1 MLLVT
6 VSRGGRTYSSCSAR
20 AATVVTA
27 LLAVLAWSGSGLAGA
42 APHASASDGPVGP
55 ISAPGGPFLR
65 DAEGR
70 VVLLHGVDLMYKR
83 APYEIVTS
91 GKGTNVLTN
100 AEAASMAAD
109 GFDVVRLGIFWKGLE
124 PGTAPMN
131 DPAIC
136 TPGTPKA
143 AGPGQF
149 SAKVFDAYM
158 ARLEQT
164 ISLLARHGIYSLVD
178 MHQDAMNEVFAGEG
192 FPNWA
197 VCTDGI
203 TPTSYRNVAS
213 WGVNQLDP
221 GMAQA
226 QGHFWHNDVVGNL
239 QGAYD
244 QIWAKV
250 ASRLAGNPWVI
261 GYDPFNEPFT
271 PTIILHTGQNTA
283 FDAEVQCFY
292 AGRAHPGKTQAGQP
306 ITSCPADDPAT
317 GVIPAI
323 EHADPH
329 HAVFDEP
336 DTTTSGGT
344 PNRIGSMDFPHLVY
358 NFHDYCPLHVPNG
371 PEPSNY
377 AQTCPPAEEQVFTE
391 SAQDRANDASA
402 AQPDG
407 PAWFLSE
414 FGATT
419 DAADIGRIVA
429 DADAHLVGW
438 MYWQWLRYDDPTGSH
453 DSGLWPP
460 GPATSAQLDVLSE
473 TYAQAIAGTPTS
485 MGFDPSTAAFHLGY
499 RADHAVTA
507 PTVIYVPVSRHYP
520 HGYCARA
527 TGGRVTSPAGA
538 TRLTVTN
545 DRSAS
550 TVHVTVTSGTC
561 GT

>member
-1 MLLVT
+1 M
-6 VSRGGRTYSSCSAR
+6 
-20 AATVVTA
+20 
-27 LLAVLAWSGSGLAGA
+27 
-42 APHASASDGPVGP
+42 
-55 ISAPGGPFLR
+55 
-65 DAEGR
+65 
-70 VVLLHGVDLMYKR
+70 
-83 APYEIVTS
+83 
-91 GKGTNVLTN
+91 
-100 AEAASMAAD
+100 
-109 GFDVVRLGIFWKGLE
+109 
-124 PGTAPMN
+124 
-131 DPAIC
+131 
-136 TPGTPKA
+136 
-143 AGPGQF
+143 
-149 SAKVFDAYM
+149 
-158 ARLEQT
+158 
-164 ISLLARHGIYSLVD
+164 
-178 MHQDAMNEVFAGEG
+178 
-192 FPNWA
+192 
-197 VCTDGI
+197 
-203 TPTSYRNVAS
+203 
-213 WGVNQLDP
+213 
-221 GMAQA
+221 
-226 QGHFWHNDVVGNL
+226 
-239 QGAYD
+239 
-244 QIWAKV
+244 
-250 ASRLAGNPWVI
+250 I

-323 EHADPH
+323 EHADPR
-329 HAVFDEP
+329 HAVFEEP

-473 TYAQAIAGTPTS
+473 TYAQAMAGTPTS

>member
-1 MLLVT
+1 MAALVL
-6 VSRGGRTYSSCSAR
+6 
-20 AATVVTA
+20 VV
-27 LLAVLAWSGSGLAGA
+27 LVAVLAWSGSGSAGA
-42 APHASASDGPVGP
+42 VSRPAATDGPVGP

-65 DAEGR
+65 DAHGR
-70 VVLLHGVDLMYKR
+70 AVLLHGVDLMYKR
-83 APYEIVTS
+83 APYEIVTG

-100 AEAASMAAD
+100 AEASSMAAD

-136 TPGTPKA
+136 SPGTPKA
-143 AGPGQF
+143 AGPDQF
-149 SAKVFDAYM
+149 SAKVFDSYM
-158 ARLEQT
+158 AKLDKT
-164 ISLLARHGIYSLVD
+164 IALLARHGIYSLVD

-192 FPNWA
+192 FPDWA

-203 TPTSYRNVAS
+203 TPKAYRNVAS

-244 QIWAKV
+244 QIWSKV
-250 ASRLAGNPWVI
+250 ASRLAGNSWVI

-271 PTIILHTGQNTA
+271 PTVILHTGQNTA

-292 AGRAHPGKTQAGQP
+292 AGRAHPGTTQAGQP
-306 ITSCPADDPAT
+306 ITSCPPDDPAT

-323 EHADPH
+323 EHADHH
-329 HAVFDEP
+329 HAVYYEP

-344 PNRIGSMDFPHLVY
+344 PNRIGSMDFPRLVY
-358 NFHDYCPLHVPNG
+358 NFHNYCPLHVPNG
-371 PEPSNY
+371 PEPANY
-377 AQTCPPAEEQVFTE
+377 AQTCPPAEEQVFAE
-391 SAQDRANDASA
+391 AAQDRSNAASA

-407 PAWFLSE
+407 PGWILSE

-438 MYWQWLRYDDPTGSH
+438 MYWQWLRYNDPTGSH

-460 GPATSAQLDVLSE
+460 GPATNAQLDVLSE
-473 TYAQAIAGTPTS
+473 TYAQAVAGTPTS
-485 MGFDPSTAAFHLGY
+485 MGFDPTTAAFHLVY

-507 PTVIYVPVSRHYP
+507 PTVVYVPVSRHYP
-520 HGYCARA
+520 HGYCATV
-527 TGGRVTSPAGA
+527 TGGRVTSHAGA
-538 TRLTVTN
+538 THLTVGN
-545 DRSAS
+545 DHSAS
-550 TVHVTVTSGTC
+550 TVDVTVTAGAC
-561 GT
+561 PH

>member
-1 MLLVT
+1 MRHGRFVGAVITATLVAT
-6 VSRGGRTYSSCSAR
+6 LAVTTGAPPAGAVPSPR
-20 AATVVTA
+20 AA
-27 LLAVLAWSGSGLAGA
+27 
-42 APHASASDGPVGP
+42 DGPVGP

-70 VVLLHGVDLMYKR
+70 VVLLHGVNLVYKR
-83 APYEIVTS
+83 PPYEVVTT
-91 GKGTNVLTN
+91 GTGTNVLTN
-100 AEAASMAAD
+100 HQAASMAAD
-109 GFDVVRLGIFWKGLE
+109 GFDVVRLGILWKGLE

-149 SAKVFDAYM
+149 SAKVFDRYM
-158 ARLEQT
+158 AKLEKT
-164 ISLLARHGIYSLVD
+164 IALLARHGIYSLVD
-178 MHQDAMNEVFAGEG
+178 MHQDSMNEVFAGEG
-192 FPNWA
+192 FPDWA

-203 TPTSYRNVAS
+203 TPVAHRNVAA

-250 ASRLAGNPWVI
+250 AARLAGNPWVI

-271 PTIILHTGQNTA
+271 PTIIIHTGQNTA

-292 AGRAHPGKTQAGQP
+292 AGRAHPGTTQDGQP
-306 ITSCPADDPAT
+306 ITSCPPDDPAE

-323 EHADPH
+323 EHADHH
-329 HAVFDEP
+329 HAVYYEP

-344 PNRIGSMDFPHLVY
+344 PNRIGSMDFPRLVY
-358 NFHDYCPLHVPNG
+358 NFHNYCPLHVPNG
-371 PEPSNY
+371 PEPANY
-377 AQTCPPAEEQVFTE
+377 AQTCPPAEEQE
-391 SAQDRANDASA
+391 LADSAQDRSNAASA

-407 PAWFLSE
+407 PGWLLSE

-438 MYWQWLRYDDPTGSH
+438 MYWQWFRYDDPTGSH

-460 GPATSAQLDVLSE
+460 GPATHAQLDALSE
-473 TYAQAIAGTPTS
+473 TYAQAVAGTPTS
-485 MGFDPSTAAFHLGY
+485 MTFDPTTAAFHLAY

-507 PTVIYVPVSRHYP
+507 PTVIFVPVARHYP
-520 HGYCARA
+520 HGYCAKA
-527 TGGRVTSPAGA
+527 TGGRVTSAPSARHLVVHDDPHASHVEVSVTAG
-538 TRLTVTN
+538 RCP
-545 DRSAS
+545 S
-550 TVHVTVTSGTC
+550 
-561 GT
+561 

>member
-1 MLLVT
+1 V
-6 VSRGGRTYSSCSAR
+6 
-20 AATVVTA
+20 
-27 LLAVLAWSGSGLAGA
+27 GA
-42 APHASASDGPVGP
+42 AVTSALAALFVASVPATGGATTRSVTDGPAGE

-70 VVLLHGVDLMYKR
+70 VVLLHGVDLMDKR

-109 GFDVVRLGIFWKGLE
+109 GFDVVRLGIFWQGLE

-136 TPGTPKA
+136 TPGKPRPT
-143 AGPGQF
+143 GPGQF
-149 SAKVFDAYM
+149 DARIFDSYM
-158 ARLEQT
+158 AKLTRT
-164 ISLLARHGIYSLVD
+164 ISLLAHHGIYSLID
-178 MHQDAMNEVFAGEG
+178 MHQDAMNQVFAGEG
-192 FPNWA
+192 FPDWA

-203 TPTSYRNVAS
+203 TPVAHRNVAA

-226 QGHFWHNDVVGNL
+226 QGHFWRNDVVGNL

-244 QIWAKV
+244 QIWSKV

-271 PTIILHTGQNTA
+271 PTIILHTTENTA

-292 AGRAHPGKTQAGQP
+292 AGRAHPGTTQAGQP
-306 ITSCPADDPAT
+306 ITDCPPDDPTT

-323 EHADPH
+323 ERADPH

-336 DTTTSGGT
+336 DTNASSGA
-344 PNRIGSMDFPHLVY
+344 PNRIGAMDFPRLVY
-358 NFHDYCPLHVPNG
+358 NFHNYCYLHIPNG
-371 PEPSNY
+371 PEPPDYS
-377 AQTCPPAEEQVFTE
+377 QDCPPAEEEVFTQ

-402 AQPDG
+402 AQPNG
-407 PAWFLSE
+407 PGWFLTE

-419 DAADIGRIVA
+419 DAVDIGRIVA
-429 DADAHLVGW
+429 DADASLVGW
-438 MYWQWLRYDDPTGSH
+438 MYWQWLRYNDPTGSH

-460 GPATSAQLDVLSE
+460 GPATEAQLDVLSE
-473 TYAQAIAGTPTS
+473 TYAQAVAGTPTS
-485 MGFDPSTAAFHLGY
+485 MGFDPQTASFHLTY
-499 RADHAVTA
+499 EADHHVAA
-507 PTVIYVPVSRHYP
+507 PTVIFVPVARHYP

-538 TRLTVTN
+538 ARLTVTN

-550 TVHVTVTSGTC
+550 TVEVTVTSGTC
-561 GT
+561 ST